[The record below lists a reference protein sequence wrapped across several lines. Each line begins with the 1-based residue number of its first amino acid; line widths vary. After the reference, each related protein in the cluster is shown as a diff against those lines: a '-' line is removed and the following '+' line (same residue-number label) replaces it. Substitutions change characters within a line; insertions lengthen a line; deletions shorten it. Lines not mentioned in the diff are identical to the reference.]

1 MSGKHSFRPARVST
15 EIRAVLIDADG
26 IEFPVVIVDLSSAGF
41 RLRTKECLVAGE
53 PVRLSVRAGDHY
65 PAEIQRASQHEAGGR
80 FLEPVRLIDGI
91 PT

>member
-1 MSGKHSFRPARVST
+1 MSRNHSSRPPRVST
-15 EIRAVLIDADG
+15 EIPAVLIDTDG
-26 IEFPVVIVDLSSAGF
+26 VEFPVIVVDLSSAGF
-41 RLRTKECLVAGE
+41 RLRTKERLVAGE

-65 PAEIQRASQHEAGGR
+65 PAEIQWASASEAGGR